1 MGECIFCGIAA
12 KKIPASVVYE
22 DKDIIAFM
30 DINPL
35 SEGHTLVVP
44 KRHSELVYQMGKN
57 EAGALMEAA
66 HTVSAAIRKS
76 GIPCDGINFV
86 VSDGRAAGQEVPHV
100 HMHLIPRLSGDGY
113 EVINWKTRQKLDTAR
128 IFAVAE
134 RITAALASTN

>member
-1 MGECIFCGIAA
+1 
-12 KKIPASVVYE
+12 
-22 DKDIIAFM
+22 
-30 DINPL
+30 
-35 SEGHTLVVP
+35 
-44 KRHSELVYQMGKN
+44 
-57 EAGALMEAA
+57 MEAA